1 MIAKNQMVARWERVS
16 GTSPGWRKD
25 SVGASAL
32 CQPIFWLQR
41 PYTANMIP
49 VPPSSAMSDSADQT
63 TNCAVGPLSTRGSA
77 GQLLV

>member
-1 MIAKNQMVARWERVS
+1 MIAKNQIVARCERVS
-16 GTSPGWRKD
+16 ATSPAWRKD
-25 SVGASAL
+25 SVGAPAL
-32 CQPIFWLQR
+32 CQPIFWLHR

-49 VPPSSAMSDSADQT
+49 VPPSNAMSDRADQT